1 MCVFLSIYF
10 FFYKK
15 KEICICMKHLVQA
28 FALCFINP
36 QFYRV
41 QAFVPI
47 ILPEILILQIF
58 PHSSICVQLPP
69 RSNPER

>member
-10 FFYKK
+10 FILK

-36 QFYRV
+36 QFYQV

-47 ILPEILILQIF
+47 IYQRILILQIF

>member
-47 ILPEILILQIF
+47 ILPEDFDFTDISPFFHLC
-58 PHSSICVQLPP
+58 SITA
-69 RSNPER
+69 S

>member
-10 FFYKK
+10 FILK

-36 QFYRV
+36 QFYQV
-41 QAFVPI
+41 QAAFVPI
-47 ILPEILILQIF
+47 ILPEDFDFTDISPFFHLC
-58 PHSSICVQLPP
+58 SITA
-69 RSNPER
+69 S

>member
-1 MCVFLSIYF
+1 
-10 FFYKK
+10 
-15 KEICICMKHLVQA
+15 MKHLVQA

-47 ILPEILILQIF
+47 ILPEDFDFTDISPFFHLC
-58 PHSSICVQLPP
+58 SITAC
-69 RSNPER
+69 SNPDR

>member
-1 MCVFLSIYF
+1 
-10 FFYKK
+10 
-15 KEICICMKHLVQA
+15 MKHLVQA

-47 ILPEILILQIF
+47 ILPEDFDFTDISPFFHLC
-58 PHSSICVQLPP
+58 SITASP